1 MPIAPVLKPVD
12 EQLRDQMVAYL
23 KDVLTQAEKGELDA
37 LVVVEMS
44 NNQFRIRRRGNLRRT
59 QVIGFL
65 MQAVVDLATTE

>member
-23 KDVLTQAEKGELDA
+23 KEVLAQAENGELDA